1 LKFAVRDAISTSI
14 EALSRY
20 RLRTALSITGIALG
34 IAAVVSMVS
43 VGQGAKAEA
52 LRQVSALGLEN
63 IVVRYRSPSFAEL
76 DRQRSFGLVIGDV
89 RRIERL
95 KLESAVALVSPLRE
109 QAVTTTGPAARR
121 DATLLG
127 VASSFFEIL
136 DLATARGRPLSSTDD
151 AGIARVCV
159 MGAPL
164 AAALFG
170 REDPVGR
177 SIAIGGLPYVVVGVL
192 ADRQTDTRKVG
203 SISPRSFEQT
213 VIVPIGAQVAHEAM
227 SDPWQRVDEI
237 WVRAAAGVNPAAV
250 GAAIDRSL
258 LAARTY
264 GADYEVIVPHELLNQ
279 QVRLRRT
286 FDVVVG
292 AIAVVTLLVGGIGV
306 MNVMLMSVF
315 ERTSEIG
322 LRRAVGATRRAIAGQ
337 FLLEAVAISGAGGV
351 AGLVLGIVSATAIQV
366 LGQWPTV
373 LSFSAVLA
381 ASVVAI
387 GVGFVSGVYPA
398 RRAAILNPI
407 DAVRYE

>member
-1 LKFAVRDAISTSI
+1 M
-14 EALSRY
+14 
-20 RLRTALSITGIALG
+20 TA
-34 IAAVVSMVS
+34 
-43 VGQGAKAEA
+43 
-52 LRQVSALGLEN
+52 
-63 IVVRYRSPSFAEL
+63 
-76 DRQRSFGLVIGDV
+76 
-89 RRIERL
+89 
-95 KLESAVALVSPLRE
+95 
-109 QAVTTTGPAARR
+109 TGPEARR

-127 VASSFFEIL
+127 VASSFFQIL
-136 DLATARGRPLSSTDD
+136 DLATVRGRPLSSMDD
-151 AGIARVCV
+151 GGLARVCV
-159 MGAPL
+159 VGAPL
-164 AAALFG
+164 AGALFG
-170 REDPVGR
+170 RDDPIGR
-177 SIAIGGLPYVVVGVL
+177 ALAVGGLPYVVVGVL
-192 ADRQTDTRKVG
+192 ADRRTDTRQVG
-203 SISPRSFEQT
+203 PISPRSFEQT
-213 VIVPIGAQVAHEAM
+213 VIVPIGALVAHEAT

-237 WVRAAAGVNPAAV
+237 WIRAGAGTNPAAV

-258 LAARTY
+258 LTARTY

-351 AGLVLGIVSATAIQV
+351 AGLTLGIISATAIQA
-366 LGQWPTV
+366 LGHWPTV
-373 LSFSAVLA
+373 LSLPAVIA
-381 ASVVAI
+381 ASAVAI

-398 RRAAILNPI
+398 RLAAILDPI